1 MRLEDDRD
9 FEMDTAGQRRT
20 EDRLE
25 RRTKKRKKSIG
36 LSILV
41 MLGYFAVFVLV
52 MIVAGWVI
60 TLVSERADQSE
71 EELTAALGTD
81 VTEEEQITL
90 TQTELEEQIAAAE
103 ESVAVEKDAEIASL
117 TEQQETEVTAAS
129 EAARTDLLSYIRSS
143 LETGEDSV
151 VEVLRPLYPD
161 QLVVVSGGQF
171 HFVDINDSLE
181 KNDYTLDNL
190 SILDTGEYQYLQD
203 GQTISHKG
211 IDVSSHQGKID
222 WEQVAADGVEF
233 AFIRAVYRGYGTG
246 KLVEDEM
253 FETNVEGAQAA
264 GIKVGVY
271 VYSQA
276 ITEEELLEEANLVLE
291 KVAPY
296 ELQCPIVYDVE
307 KVSSD
312 NKGRMDQ
319 ITVEERTNLTALF
332 CETVENAGYRS
343 MIYHNLEMG
352 ALFLD
357 LTALEEYDKWFA
369 YYSDDMYYP
378 YAYDIWQYTSKGTVA
393 GISSEVDL
401 NISFNAFWE

>member
-1 MRLEDDRD
+1 MRIEDDQD
-9 FEMDTAGQRRT
+9 FKVENAGKRYT

-25 RRTKKRKKSIG
+25 HHRKRKKSVG

-41 MLGYFAVFVLV
+41 MLGYFGVFVLV
-52 MIVAGWVI
+52 MILAGWAI
-60 TLVSERADQSE
+60 TWVSERADSSSE
-71 EELTAALGTD
+71 ELAAALGTD
-81 VTEEEQITL
+81 VTGEEQELTL
-90 TQTELEEQIAAAE
+90 TQSELDAQIAAAE
-103 ESVAVEKDAEIASL
+103 ESVAAEKDAEIASL
-117 TEQQETEVTAAS
+117 TEQQESEVSAAS
-129 EAARTDLLSYIRSS
+129 ESARQDLLSYIRSS

-161 QLVVVSGGQF
+161 QLVVVSSGQF
-171 HFVDINDSLE
+171 HFVDINESLE
-181 KNDYTLDNL
+181 KNSYTLDNL

-222 WEQVAADGVEF
+222 WEKVAADGVEF

-253 FETNVEGAQAA
+253 FETNVEGALAA

-296 ELQCPIVYDVE
+296 EIQCPIVYDVE
-307 KVSSD
+307 RVSSD

-319 ITVEERTNLTALF
+319 ITVEERTALTALF
-332 CETVENAGYRS
+332 CETVENAGYQS

-352 ALFLD
+352 ALMLD

-378 YAYDIWQYTSKGTVA
+378 YAYGIWQYSSKGTVA
-393 GISSEVDL
+393 GVSGDVDL
-401 NISFNAFWE
+401 NISFTEFWN